1 MILRLRPRRQDGN
14 VIEVTLFPDYEFT
27 AVASAIDEAVATN
40 KPFAVLNRQ
49 GTELTFDPRRLDAVA
64 LVGG

>member
-1 MILRLRPRRQDGN
+1 MILRLRDRKQQTS

-27 AVASAIDEAVATN
+27 AVAMAIDEALTRN
-40 KPFAVLNRQ
+40 RPFAVLNRA

-64 LVGG
+64 LVS